1 MAEDS
6 PQFYLDQLKARLEYY
21 QEIGIDGLKVQK
33 LGPTGSPESSEPGAP
48 FAGLSNSLSIT
59 TPMKPYTESKERSW
73 EVFDPSPSLFSLSSL
88 TAGKQETLEE
98 IRTDLGDCKRCKLC
112 STRTNIV
119 FGSGDSQARLVFVG
133 EGPGADEDLEGL
145 PFVGRAGQLL
155 TKIIEAIRLTR
166 DQVYICNVVKCRPPN
181 NRFPEPDEVAACSP
195 FLLRQLESIR
205 PSVICC
211 LGAAAAQTI
220 LQTKAPI
227 GRLRGRFHDCLG
239 TKVMPT
245 FHPSYLLRNP
255 EAKRDVW
262 EDMKK
267 VRALL
272 DESAPGSIAAKAGTN
287 SI

>member
-1 MAEDS
+1 MAEQS
-6 PQFYLDQLKARLEYY
+6 QQFYLDQLKARLEYY
-21 QEIGIDGLKVQK
+21 REIGIDGLKVQK
-33 LGPTGSPESSEPGAP
+33 PGRAQSPEPSVTHPLVTEPSISSQ
-48 FAGLSNSLSIT
+48 FM
-59 TPMKPYTESKERSW
+59 TPKTPYPESKEKTR
-73 EVFDPSPSLFSLSSL
+73 EVQESSPSLSALSSPV
-88 TAGKQETLEE
+88 TGKQETLEE
-98 IRTDLGDCKRCKLC
+98 IQTGLGDCKRCKLC
-112 STRTNIV
+112 STRMNIV
-119 FGSGDSQARLVFVG
+119 FGAGDAKARLVFVG
-133 EGPGADEDLEGL
+133 EGPGADEDEAGL

-155 TKIIEAIRLTR
+155 TKIIEAIQLTR

-181 NRFPEPDEVAACSP
+181 NRYPEPDEVAACSP

-205 PSVICC
+205 PTVICC

-220 LQTKAPI
+220 LQTKVPI

-267 VRALL
+267 VRDLL
-272 DESAPGSIAAKAGTN
+272 DQSAPGPESKG
-287 SI
+287 

>member
-1 MAEDS
+1 MLEEFQ
-6 PQFYLDQLKARLEYY
+6 QFYINQLKARLEYY
-21 QEIGIDGLKVQK
+21 RELGIKGLKVANPNALSEVKADSPQRTAETEPAPQAMIDELYSSKTEETK
-33 LGPTGSPESSEPGAP
+33 LVIREG
-48 FAGLSNSLSIT
+48 
-59 TPMKPYTESKERSW
+59 
-73 EVFDPSPSLFSLSSL
+73 VPSLFASLIPDRD
-88 TAGKQETLEE
+88 KRETLQD
-98 IRTDLGDCKRCKLC
+98 ISTDLGDCRRCKLC

-119 FGSGDSQARLVFVG
+119 FGAGDPKARLVFVG
-133 EGPGADEDLEGL
+133 EGPGADEDSAGL

-195 FLLRQLESIR
+195 FLIRQLEAIR
-205 PSVICC
+205 PTVICC

-220 LQTKAPI
+220 LQTKMSI
-227 GRLRGRFHDCLG
+227 GRLRGRFHEYMG
-239 TKVMPT
+239 AKVMPT

-272 DESAPGSIAAKAGTN
+272 DQPAPEP
-287 SI
+287 

>member
-1 MAEDS
+1 MAEES
-6 PQFYLDQLKARLEYY
+6 QQFYLDQLRARLEYY
-21 QEIGIDGLKVQK
+21 RELGIDDLNVQK
-33 LGPTGSPESSEPGAP
+33 PGLTESPESSEPEVP
-48 FAGLSNSLSIT
+48 VIESSLSSHLMT
-59 TPMKPYTESKERSW
+59 SKTLDPDSKERSR
-73 EVFDPSPSLFSLSSL
+73 EIRETGPSLFTFSSL
-88 TAGKQETLEE
+88 TSGKQETLDE

-119 FGSGDSQARLVFVG
+119 FGSGDSKARLVFVG

-205 PSVICC
+205 PTVICC

-272 DESAPGSIAAKAGTN
+272 DQSAPGTIAAKADA
-287 SI
+287 S

>member
-1 MAEDS
+1 MKIWKDS
-6 PQFYLDQLKARLEYY
+6 RLS
-21 QEIGIDGLKVQK
+21 V
-33 LGPTGSPESSEPGAP
+33 
-48 FAGLSNSLSIT
+48 
-59 TPMKPYTESKERSW
+59 
-73 EVFDPSPSLFSLSSL
+73 
-88 TAGKQETLEE
+88 
-98 IRTDLGDCKRCKLC
+98 
-112 STRTNIV
+112 
-119 FGSGDSQARLVFVG
+119 
-133 EGPGADEDLEGL
+133 
-145 PFVGRAGQLL
+145 RAGQLL
-155 TKIIEAIRLTR
+155 TKIIEAIQLTR

-181 NRFPEPDEVAACSP
+181 NRYPEPDEVAACSP

-205 PSVICC
+205 PTVICC

-220 LQTKAPI
+220 LQTKVPI

-272 DESAPGSIAAKAGTN
+272 DQSAPGPRVIDSRLRPAPAEDEALKWLHN
-287 SI
+287 STVEAPPSVGCRTCVFECLQRSEENIQFC

>member
-1 MAEDS
+1 MAEES
-6 PQFYLDQLKARLEYY
+6 QQFYLDQLKARLEYY
-21 QEIGIDGLKVQK
+21 RELGIDGLKVQK
-33 LGPTGSPESSEPGAP
+33 PGLTGSRESSEPQAP
-48 FAGLSNSLSIT
+48 VAEPLVSPPFM
-59 TPMKPYTESKERSW
+59 TPKTPNPESKEKSREVRETRS
-73 EVFDPSPSLFSLSSL
+73 SLFAVSSPI
-88 TAGKQETLEE
+88 TGKQETIEE

-112 STRTNIV
+112 STRKNIV
-119 FGSGDSQARLVFVG
+119 FGSGDSKARLVFVG

-220 LQTKAPI
+220 LQSKSPI

-272 DESAPGSIAAKAGTN
+272 DQSAPGPQSEG
-287 SI
+287 